1 MPRSISLVITS
12 LFTSLFASLAFAVN
26 AGAAS
31 LTNESLIGNWVVN
44 EGKCTDANAE
54 FLIFQKN
61 GAVESVR
68 EGKLDA
74 LGFWT
79 LSDDN
84 IDVDV
89 LAAPSFFKE
98 RFKELKDA
106 SVGYQQFHITIAAFD
121 IAADRFQGI
130 GVLGEQVRRGKF
142 ARCKS

>member
-1 MPRSISLVITS
+1 MPRGISLVV
-12 LFTSLFASLAFAVN
+12 TSLFASLVFAVN

-31 LTNESLIGNWVVN
+31 LTNESLVGNWVVN

-61 GAVESVR
+61 GAVESMR
-68 EGKLDA
+68 DGKLDA

-89 LAAPSFFKE
+89 LAPPSFFKE

-121 IAADRFQGI
+121 IAADSFQGI

>member
-1 MPRSISLVITS
+1 MPRGISLVI
-12 LFTSLFASLAFAVN
+12 TSLFASLAFAVN

-31 LTNESLIGNWVVN
+31 LTNETLVGNWVVN

-61 GAVESVR
+61 GAVESMR
-68 EGKLDA
+68 DGKLDA

-84 IDVDV
+84 IGVDV
-89 LAAPSFFKE
+89 LAPPSFFKE

-106 SVGYQQFHITIAAFD
+106 SVGYQQFHVTIAAFD
-121 IAADRFQGI
+121 IAADSFQGI

>member
-1 MPRSISLVITS
+1 MR
-12 LFTSLFASLAFAVN
+12 
-26 AGAAS
+26 
-31 LTNESLIGNWVVN
+31 
-44 EGKCTDANAE
+44 D
-54 FLIFQKN
+54 
-61 GAVESVR
+61 
-68 EGKLDA
+68 GKLDA

-89 LAAPSFFKE
+89 LAPPSFFKE

-121 IAADRFQGI
+121 IAADSFQGI

-142 ARCKS
+142 ARCKA

>member
-1 MPRSISLVITS
+1 MPRGISLVITS
-12 LFTSLFASLAFAVN
+12 LFASLAFVVN

-61 GAVESVR
+61 GVVESMR
-68 EGKLDA
+68 DGKLDA

-79 LSDDN
+79 LSEDN
-84 IDVDV
+84 ISVDV
-89 LAAPSFFKE
+89 LAPPSFFKK
-98 RFKELKDA
+98 RFKELKDV

-121 IAADRFQGI
+121 IATDSFQGI
-130 GVLGEQVRRGKF
+130 GILGEQVRRGKF
-142 ARCKS
+142 TRCKA

>member
-1 MPRSISLVITS
+1 MPRGISLVVT
-12 LFTSLFASLAFAVN
+12 LLFASLTFAVN
-26 AGAAS
+26 AVAAS
-31 LTNESLIGNWVVN
+31 LTNETLVGKWVVN

-61 GAVESVR
+61 GAVESIR
-68 EGKLDA
+68 DGKLDA

-84 IDVDV
+84 IDVEV
-89 LAAPSFFKE
+89 LAPPSFFKE

-121 IAADRFQGI
+121 IAADNFQGI

>member
-1 MPRSISLVITS
+1 MPRGISLVI
-12 LFTSLFASLAFAVN
+12 TSLFASLAFAVN

-31 LTNESLIGNWVVN
+31 LTNETLVGNWVVN

-61 GAVESVR
+61 GAVESIR
-68 EGKLDA
+68 DGKLDA

-89 LAAPSFFKE
+89 LAPPSFFKE

-121 IAADRFQGI
+121 IAADSFQGI

>member
-1 MPRSISLVITS
+1 MPRGISLVVT
-12 LFTSLFASLAFAVN
+12 LLFASLTFAVN
-26 AGAAS
+26 AVAAS
-31 LTNESLIGNWVVN
+31 LTNETLVGKWVVN

-61 GAVESVR
+61 GAVESIR
-68 EGKLDA
+68 DAKLDA

-89 LAAPSFFKE
+89 LAPPSFFKE

-121 IAADRFQGI
+121 IAADSFQGI

>member
-1 MPRSISLVITS
+1 MPRGISLVI
-12 LFTSLFASLAFAVN
+12 TSLFASLAFAAN

-31 LTNESLIGNWVVN
+31 LTNETLVGNWVVN

-61 GAVESVR
+61 GAVESMR
-68 EGKLDA
+68 DGKLDA

-84 IDVDV
+84 IGVDV
-89 LAAPSFFKE
+89 LAPPSFFKE

-121 IAADRFQGI
+121 IAADSFQGI

>member
-1 MPRSISLVITS
+1 MSLVI
-12 LFTSLFASLAFAVN
+12 TSLFASLAFAVN

-61 GAVESVR
+61 GAVESMR
-68 EGKLDA
+68 DGKLDA

-84 IDVDV
+84 IGVDV
-89 LAAPSFFKE
+89 LAPPSFFKE

-121 IAADRFQGI
+121 IATDRFQGI

-142 ARCKS
+142 TRCKS

>member
-1 MPRSISLVITS
+1 MPRGISLVI
-12 LFTSLFASLAFAVN
+12 TSLFASLAFAVN

-31 LTNESLIGNWVVN
+31 LTNESLIGKWVVN

-54 FLIFQKN
+54 FLIFQKT
-61 GAVESVR
+61 GVVESMR
-68 EGKLDA
+68 DGKLDA

-79 LSDDN
+79 LSEDN
-84 IDVDV
+84 ISVDV
-89 LAAPSFFKE
+89 LAPPSFFKE

-121 IAADRFQGI
+121 IAADSFQGI

-142 ARCKS
+142 ARCKP

>member
-1 MPRSISLVITS
+1 MPRGISLVIT
-12 LFTSLFASLAFAVN
+12 LLFASLTFAVN
-26 AGAAS
+26 AVAAS
-31 LTNESLIGNWVVN
+31 LTNETLVGKWVVN

-61 GAVESVR
+61 GAVESIR
-68 EGKLDA
+68 DGKLDA

-89 LAAPSFFKE
+89 LAPPSFFKE

-121 IAADRFQGI
+121 IAADSFQGI

>member
-1 MPRSISLVITS
+1 MPRGISLIIT
-12 LFTSLFASLAFAVN
+12 LLFASLVFAVN

-31 LTNESLIGNWVVN
+31 LTNETLVGKWVVN

-61 GAVESVR
+61 GAVESIR
-68 EGKLDA
+68 DGKLDA

-84 IDVDV
+84 IDVNV
-89 LAAPSFFKE
+89 LAPPSFFKE
-98 RFKELKDA
+98 RFKELKDT

-121 IAADRFQGI
+121 IAADSFQGI

>member
-1 MPRSISLVITS
+1 MPRGISLVITS
-12 LFTSLFASLAFAVN
+12 LLASVAFAVN

-31 LTNESLIGNWVVN
+31 FTNETLVGKWVVN

-54 FLIFQKN
+54 FLTFQKN
-61 GAVESVR
+61 GAVESMR
-68 EGKLDA
+68 DGKLDA

-84 IDVDV
+84 ISVDV
-89 LAAPSFFKE
+89 LAPPSFFKE
-98 RFKELKDA
+98 RFKELKDV
-106 SVGYQQFHITIAAFD
+106 SVDYQQFHITIAAFD
-121 IAADRFQGI
+121 IAADSFQGI

>member
-1 MPRSISLVITS
+1 MPRGTSLVI
-12 LFTSLFASLAFAVN
+12 TSLFASLAFAVN

-61 GAVESVR
+61 GAVESMR
-68 EGKLDA
+68 DGKLDA

-84 IDVDV
+84 LGLDV
-89 LAAPSFFKE
+89 LAPPSFFKE

-106 SVGYQQFHITIAAFD
+106 SVGYQQFHVTIAAFD
-121 IAADRFQGI
+121 IAADSFQGI

>member
-1 MPRSISLVITS
+1 MLRGISLVV
-12 LFTSLFASLAFAVN
+12 TSLFASLVFAVN

-31 LTNESLIGNWVVN
+31 LTNETLVGKWVVN

-61 GAVESVR
+61 GAVESIR
-68 EGKLDA
+68 DGKLDA

-89 LAAPSFFKE
+89 LAPPSFFKE

-121 IAADRFQGI
+121 IAADSFQGI

>member
-1 MPRSISLVITS
+1 MPRGISLVITS
-12 LFTSLFASLAFAVN
+12 LFASLTFAVN
-26 AGAAS
+26 AVAAS
-31 LTNESLIGNWVVN
+31 LTNETLVGKWVVN

-61 GAVESVR
+61 GAVESMR
-68 EGKLDA
+68 DGKLDA

-89 LAAPSFFKE
+89 LAPPSFFKE

-121 IAADRFQGI
+121 IAADSFQGI

>member
-1 MPRSISLVITS
+1 MPRGISLVVTA
-12 LFTSLFASLAFAVN
+12 LLASLAFAAN

-31 LTNESLIGNWVVN
+31 LTNETLVGNWVVN

-61 GAVESVR
+61 GAVESMR
-68 EGKLDA
+68 DGKLDA

-89 LAAPSFFKE
+89 LAPPSFFKE

-121 IAADRFQGI
+121 IAADSFQGI

>member
-1 MPRSISLVITS
+1 
-12 LFTSLFASLAFAVN
+12 LFVSLAFAVN
-26 AGAAS
+26 ANAAS
-31 LTNESLIGNWVVN
+31 LSNETLVGNWVVN

-54 FLIFQKN
+54 FLIFRKS

-68 EGKLDA
+68 DGKADA

-79 LSDDN
+79 LSDDT
-84 IDVDV
+84 IALDV
-89 LAAPSFFKE
+89 LAPPSFFKE

-121 IAADRFQGI
+121 IAADSFQGI

>member
-1 MPRSISLVITS
+1 MPRSISLIIT
-12 LFTSLFASLAFAVN
+12 LLFASLAFAVN

-31 LTNESLIGNWVVN
+31 LTNETLVGKWVVN

-61 GAVESVR
+61 GAVESMR
-68 EGKLDA
+68 DGKLDA

-89 LAAPSFFKE
+89 LAPPSFFKE

-121 IAADRFQGI
+121 IAADSFQGI

>member
-1 MPRSISLVITS
+1 MPRGISFAI
-12 LFTSLFASLAFAVN
+12 TSLFASLAFAVN

-31 LTNESLIGNWVVN
+31 LTNETLVGKWVVN

-61 GAVESVR
+61 GAVESMR
-68 EGKLDA
+68 DGKLDA

-84 IDVDV
+84 IGVDV
-89 LAAPSFFKE
+89 LAPPSFFKE

-121 IAADRFQGI
+121 IAADSFQGI

>member
-1 MPRSISLVITS
+1 MPRGISLVI
-12 LFTSLFASLAFAVN
+12 TSLFASLAFAAN
-26 AGAAS
+26 ARAAS
-31 LTNESLIGNWVVN
+31 LTNETLVGNWVVN

-61 GAVESVR
+61 GAVESIR
-68 EGKLDA
+68 DGKLDA

-89 LAAPSFFKE
+89 LAPPSFFKE

-121 IAADRFQGI
+121 IAADSFQGI
-130 GVLGEQVRRGKF
+130 GVLAEQVRRGKF

>member
-1 MPRSISLVITS
+1 MPRSIILAIT
-12 LFTSLFASLAFAVN
+12 LLFASLAFVVN

-31 LTNESLIGNWVVN
+31 LTNETLVGNWVVN

-61 GAVESVR
+61 GAVESIR
-68 EGKLDA
+68 DGKLDA

-89 LAAPSFFKE
+89 LAPPSFFKE

-121 IAADRFQGI
+121 IAADSFQGI

>member
-1 MPRSISLVITS
+1 MPRGISLVV
-12 LFTSLFASLAFAVN
+12 TSLFASLVFAVN
-26 AGAAS
+26 AGAVS
-31 LTNESLIGNWVVN
+31 LTNESLVGNWVVN

-61 GAVESVR
+61 GAVESMR
-68 EGKLDA
+68 DGKLDA

-84 IDVDV
+84 IGVDV
-89 LAAPSFFKE
+89 LAPPSFFKE

-121 IAADRFQGI
+121 IAADSFQGI

>member
-1 MPRSISLVITS
+1 MPRGISLVV
-12 LFTSLFASLAFAVN
+12 TSLFASLVFAVN

-61 GAVESVR
+61 GAVESMR
-68 EGKLDA
+68 DGKLDA

-84 IDVDV
+84 IGVDV
-89 LAAPSFFKE
+89 LAPPSFFKE

-121 IAADRFQGI
+121 VAADRFQGI

>member
-1 MPRSISLVITS
+1 MPRGISLVVT
-12 LFTSLFASLAFAVN
+12 LLFASLAFAVN

-31 LTNESLIGNWVVN
+31 LTNETLVGNWVVN

-61 GAVESVR
+61 GAVESMR
-68 EGKLDA
+68 DGKLDA

-89 LAAPSFFKE
+89 LAPPSFFKE

-121 IAADRFQGI
+121 IAADSFQGI

>member
-1 MPRSISLVITS
+1 MPRGISLV
-12 LFTSLFASLAFAVN
+12 
-26 AGAAS
+26 
-31 LTNESLIGNWVVN
+31 
-44 EGKCTDANAE
+44 
-54 FLIFQKN
+54 
-61 GAVESVR
+61 GAVESMR
-68 EGKLDA
+68 DGKLDA

-84 IDVDV
+84 IGVDV
-89 LAAPSFFKE
+89 LAPPSFFKE

-121 IAADRFQGI
+121 IAADSFQGI

>member
-1 MPRSISLVITS
+1 MQAPPRSPTK
-12 LFTSLFASLAFAVN
+12 F
-26 AGAAS
+26 
-31 LTNESLIGNWVVN
+31 LIGNWVVN

-61 GAVESVR
+61 GAVESMR
-68 EGKLDA
+68 DGKLDA

-84 IDVDV
+84 IGVDV
-89 LAAPSFFKE
+89 LAPPSFFKE

-121 IAADRFQGI
+121 IAADSFQGI

>member
-1 MPRSISLVITS
+1 MPRGTSLVI
-12 LFTSLFASLAFAVN
+12 TSLFASLAFAVN

-61 GAVESVR
+61 GAVESMR
-68 EGKLDA
+68 DGKLDA

-84 IDVDV
+84 I
-89 LAAPSFFKE
+89 
-98 RFKELKDA
+98 
-106 SVGYQQFHITIAAFD
+106 
-121 IAADRFQGI
+121 
-130 GVLGEQVRRGKF
+130 GVSWRRLPF
-142 ARCKS
+142 SRNDSRN